1 MSSFLEWIWYSWK
14 LYELSMV
21 NWETIK
27 KELIFKDKNWKE
39 ITISEFNIKF
49 NKILIVDLENNFYL
63 FDNDKLIFSWKRD
76 WRWDIEL
83 FEISWWIKDIF
94 DENIL
99 ND

>member
-1 MSSFLEWIWYSWK
+1 
-14 LYELSMV
+14 MV